1 MNKKVTIEDLIRSFG
16 CDEKD
21 FSNSL
26 INNFNKLNL
35 SYEIIKGEKLQKL
48 YIEIIDKILTDKQVI
63 GSSSRTDVWLRGWSE
78 NLDKYTTTKDNLSL
92 IPKFIRPGKPIRF
105 FRKYIKPENEMF
117 ELDYFTIYRQWL
129 YEKYFHDYNNIYE
142 FGCGTGFNLL
152 ALSNIYPDKKL
163 FGSDFVKSSVDLVN
177 LVEKNNNINLEAE
190 IFDLIN
196 PNFDY
201 EIRDNSLI
209 CTFGAIEQINSKF
222 DKFIQ
227 FVMQKKPSLVIH
239 TEPVIELY
247 DKSNLN
253 DFLAFS
259 FQSKRGYTSNY
270 LPYLEQLNEKGKID
284 LIKVKRLEFGSTMME
299 GFNLIIWSPKTS

>member
-1 MNKKVTIEDLIRSFG
+1 
-16 CDEKD
+16 
-21 FSNSL
+21 
-26 INNFNKLNL
+26 
-35 SYEIIKGEKLQKL
+35 
-48 YIEIIDKILTDKQVI
+48 
-63 GSSSRTDVWLRGWSE
+63 
-78 NLDKYTTTKDNLSL
+78 
-92 IPKFIRPGKPIRF
+92 
-105 FRKYIKPENEMF
+105 MF

-177 LVEKNNNINLEAE
+177 LVAKNNNINLEAE